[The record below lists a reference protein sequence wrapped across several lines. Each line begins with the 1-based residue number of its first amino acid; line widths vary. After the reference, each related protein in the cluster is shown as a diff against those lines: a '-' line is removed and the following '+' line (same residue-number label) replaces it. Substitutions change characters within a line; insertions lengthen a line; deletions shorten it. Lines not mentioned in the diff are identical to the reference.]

1 MVAKKKTSDIKTK
14 KSSDTRQLRA
24 IIGLIVNVLFLPG
37 LGSIIGGRTSTGI
50 IQLVLFLV
58 SIPLMFILIGFPLAL
73 AMWIWALVT
82 GIQMI
87 KDLEN

>member
-1 MVAKKKTSDIKTK
+1 MTVKKKKTSDK
-14 KSSDTRQLRA
+14 QARA
-24 IIGLIVNVLFLPG
+24 IIGLVVNVIILPG
-37 LGSIIGGRTSTGI
+37 LGSIIGGRIRTGV

-87 KDLEN
+87 KYMDE

>member
-1 MVAKKKTSDIKTK
+1 MVVKEKKTSEK
-14 KSSDTRQLRA
+14 KARA
-24 IIGLIVNVLFLPG
+24 IIGLVVNVIILPG
-37 LGSIIGGRTSTGI
+37 LGSIIGDRFSTGV

-73 AMWIWALVT
+73 AIWIWALVT

-87 KDLEN
+87 KDMDK